1 MKLFNLKNTIS
12 ILGLAV
18 AVLIGASGVSAQ
30 TRAQIQRQN
39 QIRQQQ
45 IQQQQQIRLQQQR
58 MMLERQRQQA
68 ARQQAARQ
76 QAIRQAQ
83 MNRYRV
89 NRNGQWH
96 TVDQRQTQLLQQA
109 VNAGYQQGVA
119 AGRNDRNY
127 QRQMSWNNSNVYRS
141 GTYGYQSYVSRDLYQ
156 HYFQQGFQR
165 GYQDGYNSR
174 NQFGSGSGGSI
185 LGTILQGILGLQR
198 F

>member
-1 MKLFNLKNTIS
+1 MKSFNLKNTAS
-12 ILGLAV
+12 ILGLAA
-18 AVLIGASGVSAQ
+18 AVLIGTAGVSAQ
-30 TRAQIQRQN
+30 NRGQIQRQN

-45 IQQQQQIRLQQQR
+45 IQQQQIRLQQQR
-58 MMLERQRQQA
+58 LRLQRQ
-68 ARQQAARQ
+68 Q

-83 MNRYRV
+83 LNRYRV

-96 TVDQRQTQLLQQA
+96 TVDNRQSQLLQQA
-109 VNAGYQQGVA
+109 INEGYRQGVT

-127 QRQMSWNNSNVYRS
+127 RRQMSWNNSNIYQS
-141 GTYGYQSYVSRDLYQ
+141 GTYGYQSYVNRSLYQ

-174 NQFGSGSGGSI
+174 NQFGTGNGGSI